1 MRTTSEIV
9 ELLRRY
15 KEQYA
20 EKYGIETLGLFGSVA
35 RGEQNEKSDIDI
47 FIRLRRPDFL
57 IRMEIKEELEHIFNS
72 KIDLVPLFESM
83 RALLRKNIEHDA
95 IYI

>member
-1 MRTTSEIV
+1 MRTTSEII
-9 ELLRRY
+9 EMLRRY
-15 KEQYA
+15 KEESA

-35 RGEQNEKSDIDI
+35 RGEQDEKSDIDV
-47 FIRLRRPDFL
+47 FIRLKRPDFL
-57 IRMEIKEELEHIFNS
+57 VRMEIKEELEHLFDR

-83 RALLRKNIEHDA
+83 RVLLRKNIEHDA